1 MYKTNMQRCPYIHE
15 MKERLLG
22 EQPPVEQIQPAKKPV
37 TPPSSKMD
45 QQQLL
50 LPQQQPVGTVVKLN
64 PDGYGSHTSPTH
76 LRPDRTPLMPKQP
89 EDDFHVYHTK
99 AYPKN
104 AKTSLFII
112 MSFVYAKLLVV
123 VCIAY
128 VFSDVVTH
136 NIPLYYYEGFFT
148 YLYGMSILFLLYVF
162 CFLLQESSCCAGN
175 EKEIKVKQPPK
186 QKAKEKEKERKQEEE
201 KKKKEEKEQ
210 KKKEEKEKKKE
221 KDKKSKKQDKQ
232 KASSS
237 KTKPDGSRD
246 PDFNISFSFEDIKR
260 EKFPRKMRDMVQ
272 AEAEITTN
280 GTNGRAFV
288 QKSTT
293 YRRNSEGVVD
303 AEDVV
308 PVPVIEIT
316 EKARQKGASHDQLR
330 HNSSQGPQPPE
341 GAGAPPP
348 PAPPPSAPAAHVNNV
363 DVEGGAAV
371 VPERNPAQQPKV
383 KCKRKTTQN
392 DHSHG
397 SFFLRIGAIAFGLGT
412 MIYNGLEFGV
422 FFEIPFNSPCYM
434 ILRGVNPVLQ
444 MIFTFMQMYFIFM
457 NSRLNI
463 HRFKVVARFG
473 LMHVVAT
480 NLCVW
485 IRTLVLEYIKEITIY
500 HRDLLNGT
508 SVSPTNT
515 APFAE
520 SIKQHTLRNANTIL
534 GTHLAKPDVLPSTTT
549 TSTTTTTTATSLLA
563 ATIAATPYNVKKF
576 VTTTARSVYPYF
588 NNIITTTTTLPT
600 TTTRKVF
607 TTAKTIPTT
616 MYRTIQTTAAP
627 FINHPTTTAPTRA
640 PTTFAPPTMSTLRT
654 TAAHSWQVFT
664 TQRPLTPT
672 TPRSLSSSTYAT
684 FKDFFD
690 LRSFNNI
697 VANEIANVVDEP
709 EVVDN
714 FAANSSEMLEDIQP
728 EALINYNY
736 FMRNISYEN
745 DSCGRINIMGT
756 IVQDSAPY
764 LFPFIIEYS
773 LIGAA
778 VIYCMWKH
786 IGRNPRYVTQE
797 DLEHR
802 LEIMLSRRAVAMA
815 QAQQGRVDCV
825 GASKGLFFGLLMLVA
840 SLICLI
846 LFFVLIHHK
855 ELGLLA
861 IYLADVSHCVL
872 MVLSIVAII
881 IGFIRMRAVKTTH
894 VNCRVQGLKF
904 RTEEQSDLNDIL
916 LRVSAFG
923 LFTYAVFSVI
933 AGHFKAFS
941 VEPNMLVM
949 VTGILSVVQVVLQ
962 LLFIAD
968 VSRRRVHLPEHDRTK
983 PGRQVVTF
991 LLICNITMWIIYTF
1005 ETQKVE
1011 ANPVQKRFYGFL
1023 TWAIVQRVTLP
1034 LCIFHR
1040 FHSAVTLAEIWKT
1053 SYKAR
1058 LE

>member
-1 MYKTNMQRCPYIHE
+1 MSMLKHKVQDRQCDERLQNLEVVKCRVKIYKTNMQRCPYIHE

-221 KDKKSKKQDKQ
+221 KDKKSKKQDK
-232 KASSS
+232 
-237 KTKPDGSRD
+237 
-246 PDFNISFSFEDIKR
+246 
-260 EKFPRKMRDMVQ
+260 
-272 AEAEITTN
+272 
-280 GTNGRAFV
+280 
-288 QKSTT
+288 
-293 YRRNSEGVVD
+293 
-303 AEDVV
+303 
-308 PVPVIEIT
+308 
-316 EKARQKGASHDQLR
+316 
-330 HNSSQGPQPPE
+330 GPQPPE

>member
-1 MYKTNMQRCPYIHE
+1 MYQLSYKINMQRCPYIHE

-22 EQPPVEQIQPAKKPV
+22 EQVPVEQIQPAKKPS
-37 TPPSSKMD
+37 TPPPAKMD
-45 QQQLL
+45 QL
-50 LPQQQPVGTVVKLN
+50 QPVATVVKLN
-64 PDGYGSHTSPTH
+64 PDGFGSHTSPTH
-76 LRPDRTPLMPKQP
+76 VRADMAPLMPKQP

-99 AYPKN
+99 VYPKN

-128 VFSDVVTH
+128 VFSDSVTH

-148 YLYGMSILFLLYVF
+148 YLYGMSIWFLLYVF
-162 CFLLQESSCCAGN
+162 LFLLQESSCCAGN
-175 EKEIKVKQPPK
+175 EREPKVKPPPK
-186 QKAKEKEKERKQEEE
+186 QKTKEKEKELKQEEE

-210 KKKEEKEKKKE
+210 KKKEEKEKKE
-221 KDKKSKKQDKQ
+221 KAKKSKKPDKQ

-237 KTKPDGSRD
+237 KTKPDGTRD

-260 EKFPRKMRDMVQ
+260 EMFPRKMRDLVQ
-272 AEAEITTN
+272 AKAEL
-280 GTNGRAFV
+280 GRTFNM
-288 QKSTT
+288 KSTT

-308 PVPVIEIT
+308 PVPVAELS
-316 EKARQKGASHDQLR
+316 ERVQAADHR
-330 HNSSQGPQPPE
+330 HSSQGPQQE
-341 GAGAPPP
+341 GGAPPP
-348 PAPPPSAPAAHVNNV
+348 PVPPPTAPVSEHINNV
-363 DVEGGAAV
+363 DVESGVALTQQS
-371 VPERNPAQQPKV
+371 AQLS

-422 FFEIPFNSPCYM
+422 FFEIPLNSPCYM
-434 ILRGVNPVLQ
+434 ILRGINPLLQ

-463 HRFKVVARFG
+463 HRFKVIARFG

-500 HRDLLNGT
+500 HRDLLNAT
-508 SVSPTNT
+508 SVVATEGS
-515 APFAE
+515 PFAE
-520 SIKQHTLRNANTIL
+520 RLFPASIRQHILRNANTVL
-534 GTHLAKPDVLPSTTT
+534 GTHLAKPDVLPASVTTTARSLFAATVAATPSNVKQIISTTARTVYPYVNNIVTKSTTT
-549 TSTTTTTTATSLLA
+549 TSTTTTTLPPP
-563 ATIAATPYNVKKF
+563 TIRN
-576 VTTTARSVYPYF
+576 
-588 NNIITTTTTLPT
+588 
-600 TTTRKVF
+600 VF

-616 MYRTIQTTAAP
+616 MWRMYKSSAAP
-627 FINHPTTTAPTRA
+627 FVHATTTK
-640 PTTFAPPTMSTLRT
+640 PTTFAPPSTLSTLRT
-654 TAAHSWQVFT
+654 TAARSWHGFT
-664 TQRPLTPT
+664 TERAFSPTTAT
-672 TPRSLSSSTYAT
+672 TPRTYAPSTYAT
-684 FKDFFD
+684 FSEFFD
-690 LRSFNNI
+690 LQGFNSLLANDAVH
-697 VANEIANVVDEP
+697 VADEP
-709 EVVDN
+709 NLVNELSSAVLN
-714 FAANSSEMLEDIQP
+714 NSSELLDNLSPQP
-728 EALINYNY
+728 FIG
-736 FMRNISYEN
+736 FFTRNITASS

-815 QAQQGRVDCV
+815 HAQQGRVDCV

-846 LFFVLIHHK
+846 LFFVMIHHK
-855 ELGLLA
+855 DLGLLA

-881 IGFIRMRAVKTTH
+881 IGFIR
-894 VNCRVQGLKF
+894 VQNLKF
-904 RTEEQSDLNDIL
+904 KTEEQSDLNDIL

-933 AGHFKAFS
+933 AGHFKALTM
-941 VEPNMLVM
+941 EPNMLVM
-949 VTGILSVVQVVLQ
+949 ITGILSVLQVVLQ

-1005 ETQKVE
+1005 EAQKVE
-1011 ANPVQKRFYGFL
+1011 ANPVQKNFYGFL
-1023 TWAIVQRVTLP
+1023 TWAIVQRLTLP

>member
-1 MYKTNMQRCPYIHE
+1 MLKHKVQDRECDERLQNLDVVKCRVKIYKINMQRCPYIHE

-22 EQPPVEQIQPAKKPV
+22 EQVPVEQIQPAKKPS
-37 TPPSSKMD
+37 TPPPAKMD
-45 QQQLL
+45 QL
-50 LPQQQPVGTVVKLN
+50 QPVATVVKLN
-64 PDGYGSHTSPTH
+64 PDGFGSHTSPTH
-76 LRPDRTPLMPKQP
+76 VRADMAPLMPKQP

-99 AYPKN
+99 VYPKN

-128 VFSDVVTH
+128 VFSDSVTH

-148 YLYGMSILFLLYVF
+148 YLYGMSIWFLLYVF
-162 CFLLQESSCCAGN
+162 LFLLQESSCCAGN
-175 EKEIKVKQPPK
+175 EREPKVKPPPK
-186 QKAKEKEKERKQEEE
+186 QKTKEKEKELKQEEE

-210 KKKEEKEKKKE
+210 KKKEEKEKKE
-221 KDKKSKKQDKQ
+221 KAKKSKKPDKQ

-237 KTKPDGSRD
+237 KTKPDGTRD

-260 EKFPRKMRDMVQ
+260 EMFPRKMRDLVQ
-272 AEAEITTN
+272 AKAEL
-280 GTNGRAFV
+280 GRTFNM
-288 QKSTT
+288 KSTT

-308 PVPVIEIT
+308 PVPVAELS
-316 EKARQKGASHDQLR
+316 ERVQAADHR
-330 HNSSQGPQPPE
+330 HSSQGPQQE
-341 GAGAPPP
+341 GGAPPP
-348 PAPPPSAPAAHVNNV
+348 PVPPPTAPVSEHINNV
-363 DVEGGAAV
+363 DVESGVALTQQS
-371 VPERNPAQQPKV
+371 AQLS

-422 FFEIPFNSPCYM
+422 FFEIPLNSPCYM
-434 ILRGVNPVLQ
+434 ILRGINPLLQ

-463 HRFKVVARFG
+463 HRFKVIARFG

-500 HRDLLNGT
+500 HRDLLNAT
-508 SVSPTNT
+508 SVVATEGS
-515 APFAE
+515 PFAA
-520 SIKQHTLRNANTIL
+520 SIRQHILRNANTVL
-534 GTHLAKPDVLPSTTT
+534 GTHLAKPDVLPASVTTTARSLFAATVAATPSNVKQIISTTARTVYPYVNNIVTKSTTT
-549 TSTTTTTTATSLLA
+549 TSTTTTT
-563 ATIAATPYNVKKF
+563 
-576 VTTTARSVYPYF
+576 
-588 NNIITTTTTLPT
+588 LP
-600 TTTRKVF
+600 
-607 TTAKTIPTT
+607 
-616 MYRTIQTTAAP
+616 
-627 FINHPTTTAPTRA
+627 
-640 PTTFAPPTMSTLRT
+640 PPTIRIADEPNL
-654 TAAHSWQVFT
+654 VNE
-664 TQRPLTPT
+664 
-672 TPRSLSSSTYAT
+672 LSSAV
-684 FKDFFD
+684 
-690 LRSFNNI
+690 LN
-697 VANEIANVVDEP
+697 
-709 EVVDN
+709 
-714 FAANSSEMLEDIQP
+714 NSSELLDNLSPQP
-728 EALINYNY
+728 FIG
-736 FMRNISYEN
+736 FFTRNITASS

-815 QAQQGRVDCV
+815 HAQQGRVDCV

-846 LFFVLIHHK
+846 LFFVMIHHK
-855 ELGLLA
+855 DLGLLA

-881 IGFIRMRAVKTTH
+881 IGFIR
-894 VNCRVQGLKF
+894 VQNLKF
-904 RTEEQSDLNDIL
+904 KTEEQSDLNDIL

-933 AGHFKAFS
+933 AGHFKALTM
-941 VEPNMLVM
+941 EPNMLVM
-949 VTGILSVVQVVLQ
+949 ITGILSVLQVVLQ

-1005 ETQKVE
+1005 EAQKVE
-1011 ANPVQKRFYGFL
+1011 ANPVQKNFYGFL
-1023 TWAIVQRVTLP
+1023 TWAIVQRLTLP

>member
-1 MYKTNMQRCPYIHE
+1 MLKHKVQDRQCDEALKSADLVKCRVKIYKINMQRCPYIHE

-22 EQPPVEQIQPAKKPV
+22 EQVPVEQIQPAKKPM
-37 TPPSSKMD
+37 TPPPIKME
-45 QQQLL
+45 QQTL
-50 LPQQQPVGTVVKLN
+50 LPQQQQQQPVATVVKLN

-76 LRPDRTPLMPKQP
+76 VRADRAPLMPKQP
-89 EDDFHVYHTK
+89 EDDFQVYETK
-99 AYPKN
+99 TYPKN

-128 VFSDVVTH
+128 VISDVVTH
-136 NIPLYYYEGFFT
+136 NIPLFYYEGFFT

-162 CFLLQESSCCAGN
+162 CFLLQESSCCSGN
-175 EKEIKVKQPPK
+175 EKEKKVKTPPK
-186 QKAKEKEKERKQEEE
+186 QKSKEKDKERKKEEE
-201 KKKKEEKEQ
+201 KKKKEEREQ
-210 KKKEEKEKKKE
+210 KKREEKEKKKE
-221 KDKKSKKQDKQ
+221 KDKEKDKKSKNQ
-232 KASSS
+232 
-237 KTKPDGSRD
+237 
-246 PDFNISFSFEDIKR
+246 E
-260 EKFPRKMRDMVQ
+260 
-272 AEAEITTN
+272 
-280 GTNGRAFV
+280 
-288 QKSTT
+288 KSTT

-308 PVPVIEIT
+308 PVPVAELS
-316 EKARQKGASHDQLR
+316 ENAPPVHR
-330 HNSSQGPQPPE
+330 HSSQGPPQPDAQ

-348 PAPPPSAPAAHVNNV
+348 PLPPPTAPAAAAHANNV
-363 DVEGGAAV
+363 DVESGAV
-371 VPERNPAQQPKV
+371 VPVQLPQRSR
-383 KCKRKTTQN
+383 CKRKTTQN
-392 DHSHG
+392 DQSHG

-412 MIYNGLEFGV
+412 MIYNGLEFGA

-473 LMHVVAT
+473 LMHVAAT

-500 HRDLLNGT
+500 HRELFNMTGPTD
-508 SVSPTNT
+508 SSPL
-515 APFAE
+515 AD
-520 SIKQHTLRNANTIL
+520 SIRQHTLRNANAIL
-534 GTHLAKPDVLPSTTT
+534 GVHRARPDAVPNSTTT
-549 TSTTTTTTATSLLA
+549 TVATLLAKTIAEAPSNLNNFVQSTARSASPYLNDLLTTTASTFVPPTTTTTTR
-563 ATIAATPYNVKKF
+563 IAAEPDLAEDFSNG
-576 VTTTARSVYPYF
+576 
-588 NNIITTTTTLPT
+588 I
-600 TTTRKVF
+600 
-607 TTAKTIPTT
+607 
-616 MYRTIQTTAAP
+616 
-627 FINHPTTTAPTRA
+627 
-640 PTTFAPPTMSTLRT
+640 
-654 TAAHSWQVFT
+654 
-664 TQRPLTPT
+664 
-672 TPRSLSSSTYAT
+672 SS
-684 FKDFFD
+684 
-690 LRSFNNI
+690 
-697 VANEIANVVDEP
+697 
-709 EVVDN
+709 
-714 FAANSSEMLEDIQP
+714 NSSELLDDITPQ
-728 EALINYNY
+728 ALINYFNQ
-736 FMRNISYEN
+736 NVTVSN
-745 DSCGRINIMGT
+745 DSCGRINIMGN

-778 VIYCMWKH
+778 VIYVMWKH

-825 GASKGLFFGLLMLVA
+825 GASKGLFFGLLMLVG

-855 ELGLLA
+855 DLGMLA
-861 IYLADVSHCVL
+861 IWLADVSHCVL
-872 MVLSIVAII
+872 MVLSIIAII
-881 IGFIRMRAVKTTH
+881 IGFIR
-894 VNCRVQGLKF
+894 VQNLKF
-904 RTEEQSDLNDIL
+904 KTEEQSDLNDIL

-933 AGHFKAFS
+933 AGHLS
-941 VEPNMLVM
+941 IITGDIPNLLVM
-949 VTGILSVVQVVLQ
+949 VTGVVAVVQVILQ
-962 LLFIAD
+962 FLFIAD

-991 LLICNITMWIIYTF
+991 LLICNLTMWIIYTF
-1005 ETQKVE
+1005 EAQKVE
-1011 ANPVQKRFYGFL
+1011 ANPVQKQFYGFL
-1023 TWAIVQRVTLP
+1023 SWAIIQRITLP

>member
-1 MYKTNMQRCPYIHE
+1 MLKHKVQDRQCDEALKSADLVKCRVKIYKINMQRCPYIHE

-22 EQPPVEQIQPAKKPV
+22 EQVPVEQIQPAKKPM
-37 TPPSSKMD
+37 TPPPIKME
-45 QQQLL
+45 QQTL
-50 LPQQQPVGTVVKLN
+50 LPQQQQQQPVATVVKLN

-76 LRPDRTPLMPKQP
+76 VRADRAPLMPKQP
-89 EDDFHVYHTK
+89 EDDFQVYETK
-99 AYPKN
+99 TYPKN

-128 VFSDVVTH
+128 VISDVVTH
-136 NIPLYYYEGFFT
+136 NIPLFYYEGFFT

-162 CFLLQESSCCAGN
+162 CFLLQESSCCSGN
-175 EKEIKVKQPPK
+175 EKEKKVKTPPK
-186 QKAKEKEKERKQEEE
+186 QKSKEKDKERKKEEE
-201 KKKKEEKEQ
+201 KKKKEEREQ
-210 KKKEEKEKKKE
+210 KKREEKEKKKE
-221 KDKKSKKQDKQ
+221 KDKEKDKKSKNQ
-232 KASSS
+232 
-237 KTKPDGSRD
+237 
-246 PDFNISFSFEDIKR
+246 
-260 EKFPRKMRDMVQ
+260 EKGP
-272 AEAEITTN
+272 
-280 GTNGRAFV
+280 
-288 QKSTT
+288 
-293 YRRNSEGVVD
+293 
-303 AEDVV
+303 
-308 PVPVIEIT
+308 
-316 EKARQKGASHDQLR
+316 
-330 HNSSQGPQPPE
+330 PQPDAQ

-348 PAPPPSAPAAHVNNV
+348 PLPPPTAPAAAAHANNV
-363 DVEGGAAV
+363 DVESGAV
-371 VPERNPAQQPKV
+371 VPVQLPQRSR
-383 KCKRKTTQN
+383 CKRKTTQN
-392 DHSHG
+392 DQSHG

-412 MIYNGLEFGV
+412 MIYNGLEFGA

-473 LMHVVAT
+473 LMHVAAT

-500 HRDLLNGT
+500 HRELFNMTGPTD
-508 SVSPTNT
+508 SSPL
-515 APFAE
+515 AD
-520 SIKQHTLRNANTIL
+520 SIRQHTLRNANAIL
-534 GTHLAKPDVLPSTTT
+534 GVHRARPDAVPNSTTTTVATLLAKTIAEAPSNLNNFVQSTARSASPYLNDLLTTTASTFVPPTTTTTTRSVFTTLKTIPTTAWKAYRTTYPTTRPT
-549 TSTTTTTTATSLLA
+549 TSTTTTTTTEFPITTTTLR
-563 ATIAATPYNVKKF
+563 
-576 VTTTARSVYPYF
+576 TTTARIW
-588 NNIITTTTTLPT
+588 NA
-600 TTTRKVF
+600 F
-607 TTAKTIPTT
+607 TTSYPT
-616 MYRTIQTTAAP
+616 
-627 FINHPTTTAPTRA
+627 FGSSSSRA
-640 PTTFAPPTMSTLRT
+640 PVSTTSA
-654 TAAHSWQVFT
+654 
-664 TQRPLTPT
+664 
-672 TPRSLSSSTYAT
+672 YAS

-690 LRSFNNI
+690 MKTFNSFMSND
-697 VANEIANVVDEP
+697 VANVAAEP
-709 EVVDN
+709 DLAEDFSN
-714 FAANSSEMLEDIQP
+714 GISSNSSELLDDITPQ
-728 EALINYNY
+728 ALINYFNQ
-736 FMRNISYEN
+736 NVTVSN
-745 DSCGRINIMGT
+745 DSCGRINIMGN

-778 VIYCMWKH
+778 VIYVMWKH

-825 GASKGLFFGLLMLVA
+825 GASKGLFFGLLMLVG

-855 ELGLLA
+855 DLGMLA
-861 IYLADVSHCVL
+861 IWLADVSHCVL
-872 MVLSIVAII
+872 MVLSIIAII
-881 IGFIRMRAVKTTH
+881 IGFIR
-894 VNCRVQGLKF
+894 VQNLKF
-904 RTEEQSDLNDIL
+904 KTEEQSDLNDIL

-933 AGHFKAFS
+933 AGHLS
-941 VEPNMLVM
+941 IITGDIPNLLVM
-949 VTGILSVVQVVLQ
+949 VTGVVAVVQVILQ
-962 LLFIAD
+962 FLFIAD

-991 LLICNITMWIIYTF
+991 LLICNLTMWIIYTF
-1005 ETQKVE
+1005 EAQKVE
-1011 ANPVQKRFYGFL
+1011 ANPVQKQFYGFL
-1023 TWAIVQRVTLP
+1023 SWAIIQRITLP

>member
-1 MYKTNMQRCPYIHE
+1 MLKHKVQDRQCDEALKSADLVKCRVKIYKINMQRCPYIHE

-22 EQPPVEQIQPAKKPV
+22 EQVPVEQIQPAKKPM
-37 TPPSSKMD
+37 TPPPIKME
-45 QQQLL
+45 QQTL
-50 LPQQQPVGTVVKLN
+50 LPQQQQQQPVATVVKLN

-76 LRPDRTPLMPKQP
+76 VRADRAPLMPKQP
-89 EDDFHVYHTK
+89 EDDFQVYETK
-99 AYPKN
+99 TYPKN

-128 VFSDVVTH
+128 VISDVVTH
-136 NIPLYYYEGFFT
+136 NIPLFYYEGFFT

-162 CFLLQESSCCAGN
+162 CFLLQESSCCSGN
-175 EKEIKVKQPPK
+175 EKEKKVKTPPK
-186 QKAKEKEKERKQEEE
+186 QKSKEKDKERKKEEE
-201 KKKKEEKEQ
+201 KKKKEEREQ
-210 KKKEEKEKKKE
+210 KKREEKEKKKE
-221 KDKKSKKQDKQ
+221 KDKEKDKKSKNQEKQ

-237 KTKPDGSRD
+237 GSKAD
-246 PDFNISFSFEDIKR
+246 ADFNISFSFEDIKR
-260 EKFPRKMRDMVQ
+260 EKFPRKMRDIVQ
-272 AEAEITTN
+272 AKADFTN
-280 GTNGRAFV
+280 ATL
-288 QKSTT
+288 QKKSTT

-308 PVPVIEIT
+308 PVPVAELS
-316 EKARQKGASHDQLR
+316 ENAPPVHR
-330 HNSSQGPQPPE
+330 HSSQGPPQPDAQ

-348 PAPPPSAPAAHVNNV
+348 PLPPPTAPAAAAHANNV
-363 DVEGGAAV
+363 DVESGAV
-371 VPERNPAQQPKV
+371 VPVQLPQRSR
-383 KCKRKTTQN
+383 CKRKTTQN
-392 DHSHG
+392 DQSHG

-412 MIYNGLEFGV
+412 MIYNGLEFGA

-473 LMHVVAT
+473 LMHVAAT

-500 HRDLLNGT
+500 HRELFNMTGPTD
-508 SVSPTNT
+508 SSPL
-515 APFAE
+515 AD
-520 SIKQHTLRNANTIL
+520 SIRQHTLRNANAIL
-534 GTHLAKPDVLPSTTT
+534 GVHRARPDAVPNSTTT
-549 TSTTTTTTATSLLA
+549 TVATLLAKTIAEAPSNLNNFVQSTARSASPYLNDLLTTTASTFVPPTTTTTTR
-563 ATIAATPYNVKKF
+563 IAAEPDLAEDFSNG
-576 VTTTARSVYPYF
+576 
-588 NNIITTTTTLPT
+588 I
-600 TTTRKVF
+600 
-607 TTAKTIPTT
+607 
-616 MYRTIQTTAAP
+616 
-627 FINHPTTTAPTRA
+627 
-640 PTTFAPPTMSTLRT
+640 
-654 TAAHSWQVFT
+654 
-664 TQRPLTPT
+664 
-672 TPRSLSSSTYAT
+672 SS
-684 FKDFFD
+684 
-690 LRSFNNI
+690 
-697 VANEIANVVDEP
+697 
-709 EVVDN
+709 
-714 FAANSSEMLEDIQP
+714 NSSELLDDITPQ
-728 EALINYNY
+728 ALINYFNQ
-736 FMRNISYEN
+736 NVTVSN
-745 DSCGRINIMGT
+745 DSCGRINIMGN

-778 VIYCMWKH
+778 VIYVMWKH

-825 GASKGLFFGLLMLVA
+825 GASKGLFFGLLMLVG

-855 ELGLLA
+855 DLGMLA
-861 IYLADVSHCVL
+861 IWLADVSHCVL
-872 MVLSIVAII
+872 MVLSIIAII
-881 IGFIRMRAVKTTH
+881 IGFIR
-894 VNCRVQGLKF
+894 VQNLKF
-904 RTEEQSDLNDIL
+904 KTEEQSDLNDIL

-933 AGHFKAFS
+933 AGHLS
-941 VEPNMLVM
+941 IITGDIPNLLVM
-949 VTGILSVVQVVLQ
+949 VTGVVAVVQVILQ
-962 LLFIAD
+962 FLFIAD

-991 LLICNITMWIIYTF
+991 LLICNLTMWIIYTF
-1005 ETQKVE
+1005 EAQKVE
-1011 ANPVQKRFYGFL
+1011 ANPVQKQFYGFL
-1023 TWAIVQRVTLP
+1023 SWAIIQRITLP

>member
-1 MYKTNMQRCPYIHE
+1 MQPDENEDYKINMQRCPYIHE

-22 EQPPVEQIQPAKKPV
+22 EQVPVEQIQPAKKPM
-37 TPPSSKMD
+37 TPPPIKME
-45 QQQLL
+45 QQTL
-50 LPQQQPVGTVVKLN
+50 LPQQQQQQPVATVVKLN

-76 LRPDRTPLMPKQP
+76 VRADRAPLMPKQP
-89 EDDFHVYHTK
+89 EDDFQVYETK
-99 AYPKN
+99 TYPKN

-128 VFSDVVTH
+128 VISDVVTH
-136 NIPLYYYEGFFT
+136 NIPLFYYEGFFT

-162 CFLLQESSCCAGN
+162 CFLLQESSCCSGN
-175 EKEIKVKQPPK
+175 EKEKKVKTPPK
-186 QKAKEKEKERKQEEE
+186 QKSKEKDKERKKEEE
-201 KKKKEEKEQ
+201 KKKKEEREQ
-210 KKKEEKEKKKE
+210 KKREEKEKKKE
-221 KDKKSKKQDKQ
+221 KDKEKDKKSKNQ
-232 KASSS
+232 
-237 KTKPDGSRD
+237 
-246 PDFNISFSFEDIKR
+246 E
-260 EKFPRKMRDMVQ
+260 
-272 AEAEITTN
+272 
-280 GTNGRAFV
+280 
-288 QKSTT
+288 KSTT

-308 PVPVIEIT
+308 PVPVAELS
-316 EKARQKGASHDQLR
+316 ENAPPVHR
-330 HNSSQGPQPPE
+330 HSSQGPPQPDAQ

-348 PAPPPSAPAAHVNNV
+348 PLPPPTAPAAAAHANNV
-363 DVEGGAAV
+363 DVESGAV
-371 VPERNPAQQPKV
+371 VPVQLPQRSR
-383 KCKRKTTQN
+383 CKRKTTQN
-392 DHSHG
+392 DQSHG

-412 MIYNGLEFGV
+412 MIYNGLEFGA

-473 LMHVVAT
+473 LMHVAAT

-500 HRDLLNGT
+500 HRELFNMTGPTD
-508 SVSPTNT
+508 SSPL
-515 APFAE
+515 AD
-520 SIKQHTLRNANTIL
+520 SIRQHTLRNANAIL
-534 GTHLAKPDVLPSTTT
+534 GVHRARPDAVPNSTTT
-549 TSTTTTTTATSLLA
+549 TVATLLAKTIAEAPSNLNNFVQSTARSASPYLNDLLTTTASTFVPPTTTTTTR
-563 ATIAATPYNVKKF
+563 IAAEPDLAEDFSNG
-576 VTTTARSVYPYF
+576 
-588 NNIITTTTTLPT
+588 I
-600 TTTRKVF
+600 
-607 TTAKTIPTT
+607 
-616 MYRTIQTTAAP
+616 
-627 FINHPTTTAPTRA
+627 
-640 PTTFAPPTMSTLRT
+640 
-654 TAAHSWQVFT
+654 
-664 TQRPLTPT
+664 
-672 TPRSLSSSTYAT
+672 SS
-684 FKDFFD
+684 
-690 LRSFNNI
+690 
-697 VANEIANVVDEP
+697 
-709 EVVDN
+709 
-714 FAANSSEMLEDIQP
+714 NSSELLDDITPQ
-728 EALINYNY
+728 ALINYFNQ
-736 FMRNISYEN
+736 NVTVSN
-745 DSCGRINIMGT
+745 DSCGRINIMGN

-778 VIYCMWKH
+778 VIYVMWKH

-825 GASKGLFFGLLMLVA
+825 GASKGLFFGLLMLVG

-855 ELGLLA
+855 DLGMLA
-861 IYLADVSHCVL
+861 IWLADVSHCVL
-872 MVLSIVAII
+872 MVLSIIAII
-881 IGFIRMRAVKTTH
+881 IGFIR
-894 VNCRVQGLKF
+894 VQNLKF
-904 RTEEQSDLNDIL
+904 KTEEQSDLNDIL

-933 AGHFKAFS
+933 AGHLS
-941 VEPNMLVM
+941 IITGDIPNLLVM
-949 VTGILSVVQVVLQ
+949 VTGVVAVVQVILQ
-962 LLFIAD
+962 FLFIAD

-991 LLICNITMWIIYTF
+991 LLICNLTMWIIYTF
-1005 ETQKVE
+1005 EAQKVE
-1011 ANPVQKRFYGFL
+1011 ANPVQKQFYGFL
-1023 TWAIVQRVTLP
+1023 SWAIIQRITLP

>member
-1 MYKTNMQRCPYIHE
+1 MSMLKHKVQDRQCDERLQNLEVVKCRVKIYKTNMQRCPYIHE

-37 TPPSSKMD
+37 TPPPSKMD
-45 QQQLL
+45 QQQQLL

-210 KKKEEKEKKKE
+210 KKKEEKEKKKD
-221 KDKKSKKQDKQ
+221 KDKKSKKQD
-232 KASSS
+232 
-237 KTKPDGSRD
+237 
-246 PDFNISFSFEDIKR
+246 
-260 EKFPRKMRDMVQ
+260 
-272 AEAEITTN
+272 
-280 GTNGRAFV
+280 
-288 QKSTT
+288 KSTT

-371 VPERNPAQQPKV
+371 VPERSPAQQPKV

-508 SVSPTNT
+508 SVSPTSI

-534 GTHLAKPDVLPSTTT
+534 GTHLAKPDVIPSTTT
-549 TSTTTTTTATSLLA
+549 TSTTTTTATSLLA
-563 ATIAATPYNVKKF
+563 ATIAATPYNVKKI
-576 VTTTARSVYPYF
+576 VSTTARSVYPYF
-588 NNIITTTTTLPT
+588 NNIITTTTSLPT

-616 MYRTIQTTAAP
+616 MYRTMQTTAAP
-627 FINHPTTTAPTRA
+627 FIDHPTTTAPTRP
-640 PTTFAPPTMSTLRT
+640 PTTFAPPTLSTLRT

-664 TQRPLTPT
+664 TQRALMPTAPT

-709 EVVDN
+709 EAIDN
-714 FAANSSEMLEDIQP
+714 LAANSSEMLEDIQP

-872 MVLSIVAII
+872 MVLSIIAII
-881 IGFIRMRAVKTTH
+881 IGFI
-894 VNCRVQGLKF
+894 RVQGLKF

>member
-1 MYKTNMQRCPYIHE
+1 MLKHKVQDRECDERLQNLDVVKCRVKIYKINMQRCPYIHE

-22 EQPPVEQIQPAKKPV
+22 EQVPVEQIQPAKKPS
-37 TPPSSKMD
+37 TPPPAKMD
-45 QQQLL
+45 QL
-50 LPQQQPVGTVVKLN
+50 QPVATVVKLN
-64 PDGYGSHTSPTH
+64 PDGFGSHTSPTH
-76 LRPDRTPLMPKQP
+76 VRADMAPLMPKQP

-99 AYPKN
+99 VYPKN

-128 VFSDVVTH
+128 VFSDSVTH

-148 YLYGMSILFLLYVF
+148 YLYGMSIWFLLYVF
-162 CFLLQESSCCAGN
+162 LFLLQESSCCAGN
-175 EKEIKVKQPPK
+175 EREPKVKPPPK
-186 QKAKEKEKERKQEEE
+186 QKTKEKEKELKQEEE

-210 KKKEEKEKKKE
+210 KKKEEKEKKE
-221 KDKKSKKQDKQ
+221 KAKKSKKPDKQ

-237 KTKPDGSRD
+237 KTKPDGTRD

-260 EKFPRKMRDMVQ
+260 EMFPRKMRDLVQ
-272 AEAEITTN
+272 AKAEL
-280 GTNGRAFV
+280 GRTFNM
-288 QKSTT
+288 KSTT

-308 PVPVIEIT
+308 PVPVAELS
-316 EKARQKGASHDQLR
+316 ERVQAADHR
-330 HNSSQGPQPPE
+330 HSSQGPQQE
-341 GAGAPPP
+341 GGAPPP
-348 PAPPPSAPAAHVNNV
+348 PVPPPTAPVSEHINNV
-363 DVEGGAAV
+363 DVESGVALTQQS
-371 VPERNPAQQPKV
+371 AQLS

-422 FFEIPFNSPCYM
+422 FFEIPLNSPCYM
-434 ILRGVNPVLQ
+434 ILRGINPLLQ

-463 HRFKVVARFG
+463 HRFKVIARFG

-500 HRDLLNGT
+500 HRDLLNAT
-508 SVSPTNT
+508 SVVATEGS
-515 APFAE
+515 PFA
-520 SIKQHTLRNANTIL
+520 
-534 GTHLAKPDVLPSTTT
+534 D
-549 TSTTTTTTATSLLA
+549 
-563 ATIAATPYNVKKF
+563 
-576 VTTTARSVYPYF
+576 
-588 NNIITTTTTLPT
+588 
-600 TTTRKVF
+600 VF

-616 MYRTIQTTAAP
+616 MWRMYKSSAAP
-627 FINHPTTTAPTRA
+627 FVHATTTK
-640 PTTFAPPTMSTLRT
+640 PTTFAPPSTLSTLRT
-654 TAAHSWQVFT
+654 TAARSWHGFT
-664 TQRPLTPT
+664 TERAFSPTTAT
-672 TPRSLSSSTYAT
+672 TPRTYAPSTYAT
-684 FKDFFD
+684 FSEFFD
-690 LRSFNNI
+690 LQGFNSLLANDAVH
-697 VANEIANVVDEP
+697 VADEP
-709 EVVDN
+709 NLVNELSSAVLN
-714 FAANSSEMLEDIQP
+714 NSSELLDNLSPQP
-728 EALINYNY
+728 FIG
-736 FMRNISYEN
+736 FFTRNITASS

-815 QAQQGRVDCV
+815 HAQQGRVDCV

-846 LFFVLIHHK
+846 LFFVMIHHK
-855 ELGLLA
+855 DLGLLA

-881 IGFIRMRAVKTTH
+881 IGFIR
-894 VNCRVQGLKF
+894 VQNLKF
-904 RTEEQSDLNDIL
+904 KTEEQSDLNDIL

-933 AGHFKAFS
+933 AGHFKALTM
-941 VEPNMLVM
+941 EPNMLVM
-949 VTGILSVVQVVLQ
+949 ITGILSVLQVVLQ

-1005 ETQKVE
+1005 EAQKVE
-1011 ANPVQKRFYGFL
+1011 ANPVQKNFYGFL
-1023 TWAIVQRVTLP
+1023 TWAIVQRLTLP

>member
-1 MYKTNMQRCPYIHE
+1 MFRDT
-15 MKERLLG
+15 RLMRYLC
-22 EQPPVEQIQPAKKPV
+22 V
-37 TPPSSKMD
+37 SSE
-45 QQQLL
+45 
-50 LPQQQPVGTVVKLN
+50 PQ
-64 PDGYGSHTSPTH
+64 
-76 LRPDRTPLMPKQP
+76 
-89 EDDFHVYHTK
+89 
-99 AYPKN
+99 
-104 AKTSLFII
+104 TSLFII

-162 CFLLQESSCCAGN
+162 CFLLQESSCCAGS
-175 EKEIKVKQPPK
+175 EKVEKVKPPPK
-186 QKAKEKEKERKQEEE
+186 QKPKDKEKELKKEEEE
-201 KKKKEEKEQ
+201 KKKKKEKE
-210 KKKEEKEKKKE
+210 KEEKKKKDKE
-221 KDKKSKKQDKQ
+221 KDKEKKSKKQEKQ
-232 KASSS
+232 KASTS

-246 PDFNISFSFEDIKR
+246 PDFNISFSFEDIKG
-260 EKFPRKMRDMVQ
+260 PGSQ
-272 AEAEITTN
+272 
-280 GTNGRAFV
+280 
-288 QKSTT
+288 QQQQQ
-293 YRRNSEGVVD
+293 EG
-303 AEDVV
+303 
-308 PVPVIEIT
+308 PPP
-316 EKARQKGASHDQLR
+316 
-330 HNSSQGPQPPE
+330 PQPP
-341 GAGAPPP
+341 PPP
-348 PAPPPSAPAAHVNNV
+348 TNASGTNNV
-363 DVEGGAAV
+363 DVESGAV
-371 VPERNPAQQPKV
+371 VQQHQVQKTR
-383 KCKRKTTQN
+383 CKRKTTQSE
-392 DHSHG
+392 HSHG

-422 FFEIPFNSPCYM
+422 FFEIPFTSPCYM
-434 ILRGVNPVLQ
+434 ILRGVNPLLQ

-500 HRDLLNGT
+500 HRELLKT
-508 SVSPTNT
+508 
-515 APFAE
+515 
-520 SIKQHTLRNANTIL
+520 TL
-534 GTHLAKPDVLPSTTT
+534 
-549 TSTTTTTTATSLLA
+549 
-563 ATIAATPYNVKKF
+563 
-576 VTTTARSVYPYF
+576 
-588 NNIITTTTTLPT
+588 TLPT
-600 TTTRKVF
+600 TTL
-607 TTAKTIPTT
+607 
-616 MYRTIQTTAAP
+616 AP
-627 FINHPTTTAPTRA
+627 FAVAEESEFSNEFSNAISENGTE
-640 PTTFAPPTMSTLRT
+640 FLDN
-654 TAAHSWQVFT
+654 
-664 TQRPLTPT
+664 LTPQAFIRYFT
-672 TPRSLSSSTYAT
+672 
-684 FKDFFD
+684 K
-690 LRSFNNI
+690 
-697 VANEIANVVDEP
+697 
-709 EVVDN
+709 N
-714 FAANSSEMLEDIQP
+714 FTGVS
-728 EALINYNY
+728 
-736 FMRNISYEN
+736 N

-778 VIYCMWKH
+778 VIYCIWKH
-786 IGRNPRYVTQE
+786 IGRYPRYETQE

-802 LEIMLSRRAVAMA
+802 LELMLSRRAVAIA

-846 LFFVLIHHK
+846 LFFVLVHHK

-872 MVLSIVAII
+872 MILSIIAII
-881 IGFIRMRAVKTTH
+881 IGFIR
-894 VNCRVQGLKF
+894 VQNLKF

-933 AGHFKAFS
+933 AGHYKAFT

-949 VTGILSVVQVVLQ
+949 VTGILSVAQVILQ

-1023 TWAIVQRVTLP
+1023 TWAIVQRLTLP